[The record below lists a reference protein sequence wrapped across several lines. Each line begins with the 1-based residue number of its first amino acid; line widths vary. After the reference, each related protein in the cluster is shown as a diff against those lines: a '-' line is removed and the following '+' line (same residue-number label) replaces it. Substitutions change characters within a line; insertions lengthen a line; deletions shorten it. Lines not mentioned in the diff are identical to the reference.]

1 MKAARCAAKI
11 RYARGQGNA
20 KEDKVS
26 DPVTLR
32 REGAI
37 AIVTV
42 DNPPVNAL
50 KHAVRLGLSQKFKEA
65 DADASVQAI
74 VLVCAGRTFIA
85 GADITEFGKPPMAP
99 SLIEVITDIDN
110 VKKPTIAAIHGTAL
124 GGGLEVTLGCHFR
137 VATKDAKFGLP
148 EIKLGLIPG
157 AGGTQR
163 LPRLV
168 GIEKA
173 LPIILSGNPI
183 GAAQALKDGLID
195 EIVEGDLTKG
205 AIGFAQKVVA
215 EKRPLKRVSEMEEK
229 LASIRAN
236 PDAYGEIA
244 AKAVGRAKG
253 LKAPMAAVEAIKWT
267 LDVPFAEATKRER
280 NKFIELL
287 VTEESKSQ
295 RHAFFAEREATK
307 VLDMPADTKSR
318 EVKQAA
324 VIGGG
329 TMGGGIAMCFAN
341 AGIPVTLI
349 ETTDDAL
356 KAGLAKIKTNYEN
369 TAKRGGMSEAD
380 VEKRMALIKGA
391 VGLEAAKD
399 ADMVIEAVFEEMG
412 LKKEIFGKLDQI
424 TKKGA
429 VLATNTST
437 LDVNE
442 IANSTKR
449 PEDVLGMHF
458 FSPANIMK
466 LLEIVRGKATA
477 FDALQTAISV
487 GRKIAKVPVVVGV
500 CYGFVGNRMLH
511 RRGVEADRLVLE
523 GALPQQVDAATAEF
537 GFPMGPFAMGD
548 LAGIDVGWRIRRALG
563 QRNEVADTLAEA
575 GRFGQKTGKGYYIYE
590 KGSRTPIPDP
600 EVEKIILDAAA
611 KKDITRRQ
619 IDKQEIIE
627 RTIYPMINEG
637 ARILEEG
644 IASRPGDIDV
654 IWLYGY
660 GWPVWRG
667 GPMHY
672 ADTVGLK
679 HVRDRL
685 AFYAERSGDQTL
697 KPAALLD
704 RLANEGR
711 TFASLGSEMKKAS

>member
-1 MKAARCAAKI
+1 MS
-11 RYARGQGNA
+11 
-20 KEDKVS
+20 E
-26 DPVTLR
+26 PVTLR

-37 AIVTV
+37 AVITV

-50 KHAVRLGLSQKFKEA
+50 KHAVRAGLQRCFKEA
-65 DADASVQAI
+65 DADADVQAI
-74 VLVCAGRTFIA
+74 VLTCAGRTFIA

-99 SLIEVITDIDN
+99 TLIDVITDIDN
-110 VKKPTIAAIHGTAL
+110 VSKPTVAAIHGTAL
-124 GGGLEVTLGCHFR
+124 GGGLEVALGCNYR
-137 VATKDAKFGLP
+137 VATKDAKLGLP

-163 LPRLV
+163 LPRLIGV
-168 GIEKA
+168 EKA
-173 LPIILSGNPI
+173 LPIILSGNPVS
-183 GAAQALKDGLID
+183 ASQALKDGLVD
-195 EIVEGDLTKG
+195 EIVEGDLTAG
-205 AIGFAQKVVA
+205 GIAVA
-215 EKRPLKRVSEMEEK
+215 EKAGAGKIPLKRASRIDDK
-229 LASIRAN
+229 LAALRAN
-236 PDAYGEIA
+236 PDSYNEIA
-244 AKAVGRAKG
+244 AKAAGRNRG
-253 LKAPMAAVEAIKWT
+253 LKAPMAAIEAVKWT
-267 LDVPFAEATKRER
+267 LDVPFEEAVKRER
-280 NKFIELL
+280 QKFIELL

-307 VLDMPADTKSR
+307 VLDMPDGTKAR
-318 EVKQAA
+318 DVKQAA
-324 VIGGG
+324 VIGG

-341 AGIPVTLI
+341 AGIPVMLI
-349 ETTDDAL
+349 ETTEEFL
-356 KAGLAKIKTNYEN
+356 KNGLAKIRTNYEN
-369 TAKRGGMSEAD
+369 TAKRGGIAEAD
-380 VEKRMALIKGA
+380 VEKRMSLIKGA

-399 ADMVIEAVFEEMG
+399 ADMVIEAVFEEMN
-412 LKKEIFGKLDQI
+412 LKKEIFGKLDAI

-442 IANSTKR
+442 IAESTSR
-449 PEDVLGMHF
+449 PQDVIGMHF

-466 LLEIVRGKATA
+466 LLEIVRGEKSA

-487 GRKIAKVPVVVGV
+487 GRKIGKVPVVVGV

-511 RRGVEADRLVLE
+511 RRGEQADRLILE
-523 GALPQQVDAATAEF
+523 SALPQEVDAATTEF

-563 QRNEVADTLAEA
+563 KRNEVADTLAEA

-611 KKDITRRQ
+611 RKGIKRSPVS
-619 IDKQEIIE
+619 KQEIIE
-627 RTIYPMINEG
+627 RTVYPMINEG

-644 IASRPGDIDV
+644 IAARPGDIDV

-679 HVRDRL
+679 HIRDRL
-685 AFYAERSGDQTL
+685 AHYAKESGDETL
-697 KPAALLD
+697 QPAALLNK
-704 RLANEGR
+704 LADEGG
-711 TFASLGSEMKKAS
+711 TFASLASGMKKAS

>member
-1 MKAARCAAKI
+1 M
-11 RYARGQGNA
+11 
-20 KEDKVS
+20 S

-37 AIVTV
+37 AVITV

-50 KHAVRLGLSQKFKEA
+50 KHAVRAGLQRCFKEA
-65 DADASVQAI
+65 DADADVQAI
-74 VLVCAGRTFIA
+74 VLTCAGRTFIA

-99 SLIEVITDIDN
+99 TLIDVITDIDN
-110 VKKPTIAAIHGTAL
+110 VSKPTVAAIHGTAL
-124 GGGLEVTLGCHFR
+124 GGGLEVALGCNYR
-137 VATKDAKFGLP
+137 VATKDAKLGLP

-163 LPRLV
+163 LPRLIGV
-168 GIEKA
+168 EKA
-173 LPIILSGNPI
+173 LPIILSGNPVS
-183 GAAQALKDGLID
+183 ASQALKDGLVD
-195 EIVEGDLTKG
+195 EIVEGDLTAG
-205 AIGFAQKVVA
+205 GIAVA
-215 EKRPLKRVSEMEEK
+215 EKAGAGKIPLKRASRIDDK
-229 LASIRAN
+229 LAALRAN
-236 PDAYGEIA
+236 PDSYNEIA
-244 AKAVGRAKG
+244 AKAAGRNRG
-253 LKAPMAAVEAIKWT
+253 LKAPMAAIEAVKWT
-267 LDVPFAEATKRER
+267 LDVPFEEAVKRER
-280 NKFIELL
+280 QKFIELL

-307 VLDMPADTKSR
+307 VLDMPDGTKAR
-318 EVKQAA
+318 DVKQAA
-324 VIGGG
+324 VIGG

-341 AGIPVTLI
+341 AGIPVMLI
-349 ETTDDAL
+349 ETTEEFL
-356 KAGLAKIKTNYEN
+356 KNGLAKIRTNYEN
-369 TAKRGGMSEAD
+369 TAKRGGIAEAD
-380 VEKRMALIKGA
+380 VEKRMSLIKGA

-399 ADMVIEAVFEEMG
+399 ADMVIEAVFEEMN
-412 LKKEIFGKLDQI
+412 LKKEIFGKLDAI

-442 IANSTKR
+442 IAESTSR
-449 PEDVLGMHF
+449 PQDVIGMHF

-466 LLEIVRGKATA
+466 LLEIVRGEKSA

-487 GRKIAKVPVVVGV
+487 GRKIGKVPVVVGV

-511 RRGVEADRLVLE
+511 RRGEQADRLILE
-523 GALPQQVDAATAEF
+523 SALPQEVDAATTEF

-563 QRNEVADTLAEA
+563 KRNEVADTLAEA

-611 KKDITRRQ
+611 RKGIKRSPVS
-619 IDKQEIIE
+619 KQEIIE
-627 RTIYPMINEG
+627 RTVYPMINEG

-644 IASRPGDIDV
+644 IAARPGDIDV

-679 HVRDRL
+679 HIRDRL
-685 AFYAERSGDQTL
+685 AHYAKESGDETL
-697 KPAALLD
+697 QPAALLNK
-704 RLANEGR
+704 LADEGG
-711 TFASLGSEMKKAS
+711 TFASLASGMKKAS

>member
-1 MKAARCAAKI
+1 M
-11 RYARGQGNA
+11 
-20 KEDKVS
+20 S

-37 AIVTV
+37 AIITV

-65 DADASVQAI
+65 DADANVQAI
-74 VLVCAGRTFIA
+74 VLTCAGRTFIA
-85 GADITEFGKPPMAP
+85 GADITEFGKTPMAP

-110 VKKPTIAAIHGTAL
+110 VKKPTVAAIHGTAL
-124 GGGLEVTLGCHFR
+124 GGGLEVALGCHFR
-137 VATKDAKFGLP
+137 IATKDAKFGLP

-163 LPRLV
+163 LPRLI

-173 LPIILSGNPI
+173 LPIILGGNPV
-183 GAAQALKDGLID
+183 GATQALNDGLIN
-195 EIVEGDLTKG
+195 EIVEGDLVQG
-205 AIGFAQKVVA
+205 AIAFAQKIVT
-215 EKRPLKRVSEMEEK
+215 EKRPLIRVSDMEDK
-229 LASIRAN
+229 LASVRAN
-236 PDAYGEIA
+236 PASYGELA
-244 AKAVGRAKG
+244 ARAVGRNKG
-253 LKAPMAAVEAIKWT
+253 LKAPMAAVEAIKMT
-267 LDVPFAEATKRER
+267 LDVPFAEALKRER
-280 NKFIELL
+280 SAFIELL
-287 VTEESKSQ
+287 TTEESKSQ

-307 VLDMPADTKSR
+307 VLDMPAGTKAR
-318 EVKQAA
+318 DVKQAA

-341 AGIPVTLI
+341 VGVPVTLI
-349 ETTDDAL
+349 ETSEDAL
-356 KAGLAKIKTNYEN
+356 KAGLAKIETNYRN
-369 TAKRGGMSEAD
+369 TAKRGGITEAD
-380 VEKRMALIKGA
+380 VEKRMNLVKGA

-399 ADMVIEAVFEEMG
+399 ADFVIEAVFEEMG

-424 TKKGA
+424 AKKGA

-442 IANSTKR
+442 IANATGR
-449 PEDVLGMHF
+449 PQDVVGTHF

-466 LLEIVRGKATA
+466 LLEIVRGEKTA
-477 FDALQTAISV
+477 FDTLQTAIAV
-487 GRKIAKVPVVVGV
+487 ARKIAKVPVVVGV

-511 RRGVEADRLVLE
+511 KRGVETDRLILE
-523 GALPQQVDAATAEF
+523 GALPQEVDAAIVEF
-537 GFPMGPFAMGD
+537 GFPMGAFAMND
-548 LAGIDVGWRIRRALG
+548 LAGIDVGWRIRRSLG

-575 GRFGQKTGKGYYIYE
+575 GRYGQKTGKGFYIYE
-590 KGSRTPIPDP
+590 QGSRTPIPDP
-600 EVEKIILDAAA
+600 EVEKIILDASAR
-611 KKDITRRQ
+611 KGFTRRK

-627 RTIYPMINEG
+627 RAIYPMINEG

-679 HVRDRL
+679 HIRDRL
-685 AFYAERSGDQTL
+685 AFYAERSADETL

-704 RLANEGR
+704 KLASEGR
-711 TFASLGSEMKKAS
+711 TFASLAEDMKKAS